1 MNMLLVILP
10 LLLLGLTGWIGSAK
24 GKFDDNFE
32 LTLNF
37 LVFFIAL
44 PSVVF
49 LSITQSN
56 LHQVINLSF
65 GLSYLLS
72 VFIVYVVVIIL
83 SFKVMKISLSKS
95 IFISMNSSLSNSGL
109 IGMPILIIL
118 FGHGGTIAAVQVML
132 VSSIIIPFLL
142 ISIEYAVSKNK
153 SDEKMILS
161 TFKKTLFQPFI
172 FCVVISL
179 IVNVSNMHVPSFF
192 IKYLSYLSV
201 LIIPCSF
208 IAAGSRLQKN
218 YFKNIGIETIVVS
231 IINSVIKPL
240 LAIFLALIFGLP
252 KVYAVSLVVISS
264 APVSSSI
271 YVIASRYNIYKEESA
286 NTLLITSL
294 LAVFFL
300 PLYSA
305 IAMYLWS

>member
-1 MNMLLVILP
+1 MLLVILP

-24 GKFDDNFE
+24 RKFDDHFE
-32 LTLNF
+32 GVLNF
-37 LVFFIAL
+37 LVFYIAL

-56 LHQVINLSF
+56 LNQVINLSF
-65 GLSYLLS
+65 GLAYLLS
-72 VFIVYVVVIIL
+72 IFIVYIVVITL
-83 SFKVMKISLSKS
+83 SLKVMCKSLTKS
-95 IFISMNSSLSNSGL
+95 ILISMNSSLSNSGL

-118 FGHGGTIAAVQVML
+118 FGHQGTIAAVQVML

-142 ISIEYAVSKNK
+142 ISIEYSISKNK
-153 SDEKMILS
+153 SDEKIIFS

-172 FCVVISL
+172 FCVIISL
-179 IVNVSNMHVPSFF
+179 IINVFNIYVPSFV
-192 IKYLSYLSV
+192 IKYASYLSV

-218 YFKNIGIETIVVS
+218 HFKNIGMETIIVS
-231 IINSVIKPL
+231 IINSIIKPL
-240 LAIFLALIFGLP
+240 LAIFLAFIFGLP
-252 KVYAVSLVVISS
+252 KIYAVSLVVISS

-271 YVIASRYNIYKEESA
+271 YVIASRYNVYKEESA

-294 LAVFFL
+294 LAILFL
-300 PLYSA
+300 PLYSS